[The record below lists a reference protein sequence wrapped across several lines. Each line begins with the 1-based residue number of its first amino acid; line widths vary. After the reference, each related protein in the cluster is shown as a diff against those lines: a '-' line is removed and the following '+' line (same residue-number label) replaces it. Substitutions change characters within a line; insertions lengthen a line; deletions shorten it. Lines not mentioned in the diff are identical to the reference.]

1 MVKVL
6 DVYIDYLLV
15 STFRVGQVTSND
27 GAFSWDGLDREGSPT
42 DHRPVGAIFDFRFND
57 ELGRQTLR
65 DGHEPGIM
73 SQFNRTLSQAFSAH
87 RDERQNRFT
96 LKKKPVNQEHLELAK
111 SMLDSF
117 NSDILE
123 SWDENDDFDTSR
135 KTRQISNERF

>member
-1 MVKVL
+1 MEPFL
-6 DVYIDYLLV
+6 GTGLTGRDPPPI
-15 STFRVGQVTSND
+15 TGQLALFFN
-27 GAFSWDGLDREGSPT
+27 FW
-42 DHRPVGAIFDFRFND
+42 FND

-73 SQFNRTLSQAFSAH
+73 SQFNRTFSQAFSAH